1 MSSKYNPV
9 RTNRTPWT
17 DVITLIKE
25 TKTED
30 ADGYITISEEEK
42 EILCTFSEGIT
53 RSEFYDGMKAGISLS
68 ASAEIWADDFDSET
82 LAEFEGKRYKIIR
95 SFATGRGTIDLSLSE
110 VIR

>member
-17 DVITLIKE
+17 DVLKLIAE
-25 TKTED
+25 TKAED
-30 ADGYITISEEEK
+30 EDGYITITETSR
-42 EILCTFSEGIT
+42 EIFCTFSEGIT
-53 RSEFYDGMKAGISLS
+53 RSEFYEGLKAGISLS
-68 ASAEIWADDFDSET
+68 ASAEIWADDFGDEA

-95 SFATGRGTIDLSLSE
+95 TFATGRDTLDLSLSE

>member
-17 DVITLIKE
+17 DAIKLISE
-25 TKTED
+25 TKVED
-30 ADGYITISEEEK
+30 ADGYITVTETSR
-42 EILCTFSEGIT
+42 EIFCTFSEGIT
-53 RSEFYDGMKAGISLS
+53 RSEFYEGLKTGISLS

-95 SFATGRGTIDLSLSE
+95 TFATGRGTLDLSLSE